1 MIKEK
6 ALTCVRAFSEG
17 GGMLLWEKINPYMH
31 ITFTRRVY
39 QMVF

>member
-17 GGMLLWEKINPYMH
+17 ECCYG
-31 ITFTRRVY
+31 RRLIPTCI
-39 QMVF
+39 